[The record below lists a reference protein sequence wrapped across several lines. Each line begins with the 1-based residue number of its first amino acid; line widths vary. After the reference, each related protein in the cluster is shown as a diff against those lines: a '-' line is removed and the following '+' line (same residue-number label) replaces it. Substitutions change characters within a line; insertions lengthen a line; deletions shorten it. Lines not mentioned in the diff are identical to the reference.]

1 VRKREYVFVRV
12 CACVCLY
19 EKEREKERK
28 RESVFVRVCACVCV
42 RERERESEREIEKN
56 KSKPGTRHRQR
67 SRATYAP
74 APAKIDSTQRRKEAT
89 QHRQPHLHWRTSRP
103 AARHNKH
110 RETDSNTR
118 LSESET
124 SRTLPLISKSRV
136 PDYGRRGSRQMQ
148 DATPQKQHDSSRP
161 A

>member
-12 CACVCLY
+12 CACVC
-19 EKEREKERK
+19 
-28 RESVFVRVCACVCV
+28 VCV
-42 RERERESEREIEKN
+42 REREREREKERESEREIEKK

-74 APAKIDSTQRRKEAT
+74 APAKIDSTQRRKGAT

-118 LSESET
+118 LAGNET
-124 SRTLPLISKSRV
+124 SRTLPLISKSCKSE
-136 PDYGRRGSRQMQ
+136 YLS
-148 DATPQKQHDSSRP
+148 TSL
-161 A
+161 